1 MPMSPRM
8 PRPGARAV
16 VGVLLGLACFG
27 YLLALPP
34 TLNGADE
41 SFTLYGAKRVLQGQA
56 VYRDFFDFIAPGSFY
71 IYALGYAVGG
81 VSITSARVTTALL
94 NALSAMSAYFLTL
107 HVAAIGEAVLAGL
120 LVVVICVPVWNM
132 ASHHWI
138 ATAFGLAS
146 AAVLLSTRW
155 RDSSRGRPAAAG
167 ALAGLLVCSHQNRGV
182 WLILWLVVAVPVLVV
197 GRGGDWRRCVREL
210 AWAAAGGAAVCI
222 PLLGY
227 AAWRATLAT
236 MLYATHTWVLSN
248 YRSYNVGKFPW
259 AAYGVMWSGGLKYTS
274 YALMKATPA
283 LLAIES
289 AGTLWGLW
297 RLGLRAQLDRLLI
310 LLLALSAVAAIMYF
324 PDIVHIAFVLPFV
337 AVVLAGMIH

>member
-8 PRPGARAV
+8 PRPGARVV
-16 VGVLLGLACFG
+16 VGLVLGLACFG

-94 NALSAMSAYFLTL
+94 NTLSAVCAYVLAL
-107 HVAAIGEAVLAGL
+107 HVAAMGEAVLAGL

-138 ATAFGLAS
+138 ATASDRGCR
-146 AAVLLSTRW
+146 VLLSTRW
-155 RDSSRGRPAAAG
+155 CDSPRGRPAAAG

-182 WLILWLVVAVPVLVV
+182 WLILWLVVAVPLLVV

-210 AWAAAGGAAVCI
+210 VWTAAGGAAVCV
-222 PLLGY
+222 PVLGY
-227 AAWRATLAT
+227 AAWRATLAA
-236 MLYATHTWVLSN
+236 MLYATHTCAQQLPELQRRQLWRPMAPCGPRIGHTS
-248 YRSYNVGKFPW
+248 
-259 AAYGVMWSGGLKYTS
+259 AAPCGRRLRRWPSRP
-274 YALMKATPA
+274 PA
-283 LLAIES
+283 R
-289 AGTLWGLW
+289 WGL
-297 RLGLRAQLDRLLI
+297 G
-310 LLLALSAVAAIMYF
+310 V
-324 PDIVHIAFVLPFV
+324 
-337 AVVLAGMIH
+337 